1 MFMKSEETEALGY
14 GVLDSCYGTVEYT
27 CRKGAYLILDDG
39 EPAFAY
45 DFGNLR
51 PGTEV
56 LCTVRKLARDNL
68 RVLVFIDSVRHYPT
82 AA

>member
-1 MFMKSEETEALGY
+1 MFVETEESEALGY
-14 GVLDSCYGTVEYT
+14 EVFDGCYGIVENC
-27 CRKGAYLILDDG
+27 CRKGAFLALDNG

-45 DFGNLR
+45 NFSNLR

-56 LCTVRKLARDNL
+56 LCTVRRLARGDQ
-68 RVLVFIDSVRHYPT
+68 RKLVTIDSVCYCPT

>member
-1 MFMKSEETEALGY
+1 MSVEPEETGTQCY
-14 GVLDSCYGTVEYT
+14 DVLDGCYGTVEF
-27 CRKGAYLILDDG
+27 CIRKGAFLALDNG

-45 DFGNLR
+45 DFGNLL

-56 LCTVRKLARDNL
+56 LCTVRRLAHGDQRKL
-68 RVLVFIDSVRHYPT
+68 VTIDSVCYCAI